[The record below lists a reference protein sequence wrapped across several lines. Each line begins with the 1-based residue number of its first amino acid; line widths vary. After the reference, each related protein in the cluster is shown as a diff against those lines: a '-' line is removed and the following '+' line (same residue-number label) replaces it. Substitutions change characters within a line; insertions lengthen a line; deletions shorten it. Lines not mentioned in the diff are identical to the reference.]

1 MSDQNFARGGL
12 LGENG
17 GARTCRSRQT
27 WPTAVHTAR
36 EIKIGPAM
44 RKDCDDPKTTYPI
57 VNGDPSVGGGRGSN
71 VFDLD
76 CSRLCILIDGIQSM
90 LRDGFATCNGG
101 SPHYDLWIVY
111 CKGAILTV
119 FKLLATIYLST
130 QSVFYFV
137 LPRLPFPVWSRLT
150 IAPPRLAL
158 IISPLH

>member
-90 LRDGFATCNGG
+90 LRNGFATCNGG
-101 SPHYDLWIVY
+101 SPHFDRPVDRIV
-111 CKGAILTV
+111 KGGRIVLTV
-119 FKLLATIYLST
+119 FQLVSHNF
-130 QSVFYFV
+130 SG
-137 LPRLPFPVWSRLT
+137 LPRLLPLALPVSRLT
-150 IAPPRLAL
+150 IAPLLLLRRD
-158 IISPLH
+158 LH